1 MASPNA
7 AWYERG
13 RDRVMLGV
21 VIAGAL
27 LLPLVVNPRDS
38 YDTFRLPKVLS
49 FLAEGMVVAAV
60 YFAAVVLGGRWV
72 TSWRERWVWLPVGAF
87 AVMALVTALSTKPS
101 LSAAALVTGAAT
113 LAIFLATVSVARS
126 RGWMLLGV
134 PLIAAAAN
142 ALLVMVE
149 EAKLWMPFGVKSGV
163 AHHLQCSALVGN
175 PNEVGAYLG
184 AAALAAIAALSVR
197 DSKWAMG
204 AGALVL
210 VAGLL
215 ASQTLTAAGALTAAA
230 FAMFARSSPKQA
242 LRTIAAGI
250 VLVVLVFTLYTP
262 FRTRVA
268 NMASWAKQGNYNTLL
283 TDRLTPFTTAAM
295 MFADRPVTGTGP
307 GTFAWHY
314 YDYKL
319 RAEARYPLLRE
330 AWNRGVNY
338 GEVHNDHLQVLAE
351 GGILGYAAFVALL
364 AALATISSTAP
375 GSDGDARRRFAWRL
389 AMPLAIYWIVLSL
402 AQFPLETPVVRA
414 LLVHL
419 AALCVAW
426 RSS

>member
-1 MASPNA
+1 MASDDA
-7 AWYERG
+7 AWLERG
-13 RDRVMLGV
+13 RDRAMLGV
-21 VIAGAL
+21 VIAGAF

-38 YDTFRLPKVLS
+38 YDTFRLPKALL
-49 FLAEGMVVAAV
+49 FLAEGMLVAAV
-60 YFAAVVLGGRWV
+60 YFAAVLLGGRWGAA
-72 TSWRERWVWLPVGAF
+72 WRPRWVWLPVGAF
-87 AVMALVTALSTKPS
+87 AVMAVVTGLSTKPS
-101 LSAAALVTGAAT
+101 LSASALATGAAT

-126 RGWMLLGV
+126 RGWLLLVV
-134 PLIAAAAN
+134 PLVAAVAN

-149 EAKLWMPFGVKSGV
+149 ETKLWMPFGVKSGV

-184 AAALAAIAALSVR
+184 AAALAAIAAVSVR
-197 DSKWAMG
+197 ESKRA
-204 AGALVL
+204 AALAALVL
-210 VAGLL
+210 MAGLL
-215 ASQTLTAAGALTAAA
+215 ATQTLTATAALTVAA
-230 FAMFARSSPKQA
+230 FVMFARSSPKHA
-242 LRTIAAGI
+242 LRAIAAG
-250 VLVVLVFTLYTP
+250 VVAVVLVFTLYTP

-268 NMASWAKQGNYNTLL
+268 NMVSWAKQGNYNTLL

-295 MFADRPVTGTGP
+295 MFADHPIAGTGP

-364 AALATISSTAP
+364 ASLAGISVMNP
-375 GSDGDARRRFAWRL
+375 GGDADARRRFAWRFAL
-389 AMPLAIYWIVLSL
+389 PLAIYWIVLSL
-402 AQFPLETPVVRA
+402 AQFPLETPVVRG